1 MKRFVIPFALLIIA
15 PFAMAS
21 GRTDDKSYKVE
32 AIGELKEAKVAEAV
46 RGALEAKGLRV
57 TDDQGK
63 TICEIWFRKEI
74 PTGKGEVMGASFG
87 QIAEGTF
94 AGVINF
100 PSNTSDFRGQ
110 GVKPGWYTL
119 RYALILQDGNHLG
132 VSPARDFF
140 LLCPAADDKDP
151 NATLKMEEL
160 LKLSRAAIGAGHPSP
175 WFFAPATSAE
185 KELPKIVRNENH
197 HVILETKLATNSGQ
211 LAIGL
216 VVVGSTDH

>member
-1 MKRFVIPFALLIIA
+1 MVKQLLALLLLFVFSPLA
-15 PFAMAS
+15 FA
-21 GRTDDKSYKVE
+21 KNYKVE
-32 AIGELKEAKVAEAV
+32 SIGALTEAKVAEAV
-46 RGALEAKGLRV
+46 RGAVEAKGLRV
-57 TDDQGK
+57 SEDTGK
-63 TICEIWFRKEI
+63 TICQVWFRKEI
-74 PTGKGEVMGASFG
+74 PVGKEQVMGASFG

-140 LLCPAADDKDP
+140 LICPAADDKDP

-160 LKLSRAAIGAGHPSP
+160 LKLSRAASGSGHPSP
-175 WFFAPATSAE
+175 WFFAPATE
-185 KELPKIVRNENH
+185 KELPKIVRNEH
-197 HVILETKLATNSGQ
+197 EHVILETKITTSSGQ
-211 LAIGL
+211 LAIGM
-216 VVVGSTDH
+216 VVVGNTEG